1 MNRAFDERLEL
12 QLQEYEFAE
21 LDQMMPV
28 NPLIQAVPEDENSVY
43 AMEAIVNRH

>member
-1 MNRAFDERLEL
+1 MNRILDERLEL

-21 LDQMMPV
+21 LLQPLPAKPPV
-28 NPLIQAVPEDENSVY
+28 YAMQEAEDFQC

>member
-21 LDQMMPV
+21 LDSLLVARPQMPFQQDAEECTSAMD
-28 NPLIQAVPEDENSVY
+28 AV
-43 AMEAIVNRH
+43 VNRH

>member
-1 MNRAFDERLEL
+1 MNRILDERLEL

-21 LDQMMPV
+21 LLQ
-28 NPLIQAVPEDENSVY
+28 PLPAYLPIHAMHEAEDFQS